1 MSSLEIDW
9 YWNVG
14 FVARQSSSISKK
26 ATCSKLCRANYW
38 SKIWLLSHLFRSE
51 FPRNMAD
58 CLFWVTYFYAL
69 SYCSLINFFPFSP
82 FANLVDSPN
91 NLNGKMLSAQ
101 PQMQVSNFELTFY
114 GNSFICWL
122 HINVI
127 TLDYCY
133 RMIKLTVQVLKQ
145 SATDYIKGFDS
156 SSYVSLICNYQ

>member
-101 PQMQVSNFELTFY
+101 PQMQVSNFELFMAILLYAGFTLMLSHLITVIEWSSLLCRY
-114 GNSFICWL
+114 WNNRLQITSKGLIL
-122 HINVI
+122 HH
-127 TLDYCY
+127 
-133 RMIKLTVQVLKQ
+133 M
-145 SATDYIKGFDS
+145 
-156 SSYVSLICNYQ
+156 